1 MEDILVLEYTGTV
14 EIPHDVI
21 SSIIVKFKN
30 IQRRLV
36 PGDSIFAFSVAGQ
49 VSNII
54 LNKSPAEPILAASH
68 EHGTVTICG
77 TWDVGRGTYKPGIV
91 WPC

>member
-14 EIPHDVI
+14 EIPHHVI

-77 TWDVGRGTYKPGIV
+77 TVGRGTYKPGIV